1 MRFEDESEIIDI
13 SSTNGV
19 ALTNGNSSRKGGR
32 MAERN
37 GVGSRPEWDYFGHD
51 REEVTRLVIQ
61 SLYDLGYHDSAQRL
75 EQESGFPL
83 ESDDATHFRDAVE
96 NGEWSKVE
104 QLLDVLELHEDAD
117 KNALLFEL
125 RQQKFL
131 ELLESKQLGRAL
143 QVLRTELTPLDHNIE
158 QLHFLSSLMMLSPED
173 LQKRAGWDGANG
185 TSRKQ
190 LLNSLSSAIS
200 PSVIIPE
207 HRLATLLQQVK
218 AHQISDCLYHNTEN
232 SPSLYTDHKCDRSQ
246 FPSHTIRI
254 LEDHTNEVWTVA
266 FSHDGER
273 LATGSKDTAAII
285 YDVRTWLIV
294 GTMKEHEG
302 GVAYVSWSPDD
313 SYLVT
318 CSNDKTAKLW
328 DTKTGKCLHTLAK
341 QTEPV
346 TCCAW
351 APDGKT
357 FATGSVDKSIVL
369 WNLAGE
375 ALHTWQGSRI
385 YDIVITPDSSRLIAI
400 CTEHKIHIYDLT
412 TPKKDEFCVLMMK
425 APLTSISVT
434 KDSRYAIVNMGH
446 GSEQIQ
452 MVDLELHEEVRTFKG
467 HKQGKF
473 VIKSCFGGADENFV
487 VSGSEDC
494 MIYVWHKENG
504 LLMESLEG
512 HTGTV
517 NCVAWNPT
525 NPQMFASAGD
535 DKVVRIWSVAS
546 DLMKG
551 KEREDMLLFDEM
563 IDA

>member
-1 MRFEDESEIIDI
+1 MRFEDDSENVNNG
-13 SSTNGV
+13 SANGV
-19 ALTNGNSSRKGGR
+19 ALTNGNSSRKGGK
-32 MAERN
+32 MVDKN
-37 GVGSRPEWDYFGHD
+37 GVGSGPGRDYFGHD
-51 REEVTRLVIQ
+51 REEVTRLIIQ
-61 SLYDLGYHDSAQRL
+61 GLYDLGYRDSAQKL
-75 EQESGFPL
+75 EQESTFPL
-83 ESDDATHFRDAVE
+83 ESDDAAHFRDAVE
-96 NGEWSKVE
+96 NGDWNKVE
-104 QLLDVLELHEDAD
+104 QLLGVLELQDNVD
-117 KNALLFEL
+117 KNGLLFLL

-143 QVLRTELTPLDHNIE
+143 QVLRTELTPLNYDMD

-173 LQKRAGWDGANG
+173 LQRRANWDGANG
-185 TSRKQ
+185 TSRRR
-190 LLNSLSSAIS
+190 LLNKLSSAIS

-218 AHQISDCLYHNTEN
+218 DHQISRCLYHNTEN
-232 SPSLYTDHKCDRSQ
+232 SPSLYTDHECDRSQ
-246 FPSHTIRI
+246 FPSHTMRI

-266 FSHDGER
+266 FSHSGER
-273 LATGSKDTAAII
+273 LATGSKDTTAII
-285 YDVRTWLIV
+285 YDVRTWSIV
-294 GTMKEHEG
+294 MNMKAHEG

-313 SYLVT
+313 QYIVT
-318 CSNDKTAKLW
+318 CSNDRTAKLW
-328 DTKTGKCLHTLAK
+328 DTIAGKCMHTLTK

-351 APDGKT
+351 APDGT
-357 FATGSVDKSIVL
+357 YFATGSVDKSIVL

-385 YDIVITPDSSRLIAI
+385 YDIVITPDGARLIAI

-412 TPKKDEFCVLMMK
+412 TPKRDEICVLNMK

-434 KDSRYAIVNMGH
+434 KDSRFAIVNMGQ

-452 MVDLELHEEVRTFKG
+452 MVDLQYHEEVRTFKG

-494 MIYVWHKENG
+494 LIYVWHKDNG
-504 LLMESLEG
+504 QLMESLEG

-546 DLMKG
+546 DSLKG
-551 KEREDMLLFDEM
+551 KEREEMAFFDEM